1 MTDLHSAQQN
11 SKSSERGG
19 TQAASRTRY
28 MAVTGVLTAIALVL
42 QAIEFP
48 LPMLM
53 PPFIKFDLSDL
64 PPLIGAFA
72 MGPLCGVIIE
82 LLKNLL
88 HGLMM
93 SQSVGVGELCN
104 FLLGAVFVGVSG
116 AIYRR
121 HRSKRTALIAS
132 LAGAAAMALLSLPI
146 NYFIVYPFYYQFMPE
161 EAILQAYQLIL
172 PSVKS
177 ILQSLVI
184 FNLPFTFAKGMVDVL
199 ITFLIYKRISPLL
212 KGHA

>member
-1 MTDLHSAQQN
+1 MTDIHSTQGSN
-11 SKSSERGG
+11 PSGRGG
-19 TQAASRTRY
+19 TQAAGRTRY

-64 PPLIGAFA
+64 PALIGAFA

-121 HRSKRTALIAS
+121 HRSKKTALIAS
-132 LAGAAAMALLSLPI
+132 LAGAASMAVLSLPI

>member
-1 MTDLHSAQQN
+1 
-11 SKSSERGG
+11 
-19 TQAASRTRY
+19 

-64 PPLIGAFA
+64 PALIGAFA

-121 HRSKRTALIAS
+121 HRSKKTALIAS
-132 LAGAAAMALLSLPI
+132 LAGAASMAVLSLPI